1 MARSTG
7 TTDRTTTADSGSH
20 PGPSAPPRPPS
31 ATRARRPGWR
41 NPRLLLGLVLVAG
54 SVVLGARLMA
64 SADDTVGVWAVARD
78 LPAGATVTGADL
90 QRRQVRF
97 PDAATADAYLSS
109 ADAVPAGATL
119 NRPVARGELLP
130 RSTFAREAGTDLVEV
145 PLSVAEDDLPATVR
159 QGSVVDVW
167 VTPEVATGSGA
178 VRATRVLTDV
188 TVVAV
193 PRAADSLAP
202 RSTRQVIVG
211 VSADRAASLGAAL
224 GGISDGRVVV
234 ARKG

>member
-1 MARSTG
+1 MARST
-7 TTDRTTTADSGSH
+7 T
-20 PGPSAPPRPPS
+20 APPPTSTRPDAVPAAPG

-54 SVVLGARLMA
+54 SVVLGARLVA
-64 SADDTVGVWAVARD
+64 AADDTVGVWAVARD
-78 LPAGATVTGADL
+78 LPAGATVTASDL
-90 QRRQVRF
+90 ERRQVRF
-97 PDAATADAYLSS
+97 PDRATADAYLSS
-109 ADAVPAGATL
+109 SDAVPSGSTL

-130 RSTFAREAGTDLVEV
+130 RSTFARSTGTDLVEV
-145 PLSVAEDDLPATVR
+145 PVSVAEDDLPATVR

-167 VTPEVATGSGA
+167 VTPDVATGGGT

-193 PRAADSLAP
+193 PRATDSLAP
-202 RSTRQVIVG
+202 RATRQVIVG
-211 VSADRAASLGAAL
+211 VPTERAASLGEAL